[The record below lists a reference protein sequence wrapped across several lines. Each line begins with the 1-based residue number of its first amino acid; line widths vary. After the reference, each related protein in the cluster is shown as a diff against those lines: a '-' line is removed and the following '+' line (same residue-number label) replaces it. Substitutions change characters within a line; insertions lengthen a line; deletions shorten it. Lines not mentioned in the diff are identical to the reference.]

1 MANSGWRYGTVGQT
15 AGGADKDVQF
25 NKSSALSGSSNLTF
39 NYSTNVLSA
48 SHGTVATLTGTNISA
63 SKFYGDGGG
72 ITGVTGEWD
81 GTIAGAMSGGAT
93 LEVVGKAYFGNT
105 VTATGSIS
113 GTAGFAGHQLIIGNA
128 VVIDKT
134 KNVSNVGNVSAS
146 GDFQSVG
153 AAYFGNTVTATGSIS
168 GTAGFAGHQLIIG
181 NAVVIDKTKNIANV
195 SGISGSGALQAVGKT
210 YLGNTLDVTGNVM
223 TAGTIT
229 IGANNSLSLSV
240 TDGIVNVPG
249 KYSGSSTLETVGKA
263 YFGHNVYIT
272 GGVTAQAL
280 VAANAGVKSTT
291 YSGSSTLEN
300 VGAVYLGST
309 LGVTGAATFENTG
322 LFNNNLSVG
331 GAGTWYKGPG
341 GGLAVAGYM
350 SGSGDFQSVGA
361 AYFGN
366 TVTATGSISGTAGF
380 AGHQL
385 IIGNSVVIDK
395 TKNIASVGGISGS
408 GNLQVV
414 GTSNLQG
421 NVTLSGSIQA
431 VGGVNVGAGPSAT
444 INAGGSY
451 TGAAYS
457 GSSTLQAVGAATLGS
472 TLNVSGAVTLAGP
485 ASGSAAGPGSFL
497 GVTAAG
503 LVVLDSAGGGSGDF
517 SGPGSA
523 TDNAIVRFNGTGGK
537 TGQNSGVLIDDNNDM
552 TAVRH
557 YSGSGTFETVGKAYF
572 GHNVYVTGGVQAEA
586 LVAANAGVKSTTY
599 SGSST
604 LEAVGATTLGST
616 LDVSGNVMTAGT
628 FTIGANNPM
637 VLSLANGIQ
646 NVPGKYS
653 GSSTLENVGAAYF
666 GSDLKATGSLRAK
679 QIHITR
685 HYYVSNSNAQKFIP
699 FSEKAENSPDSG
711 KYYNAMIAPFDG
723 RLMRLFYRAQAGGAA
738 GTGELIVGV
747 HTGSITGSTPGTALT
762 NGEFVN
768 PGYTG
773 EQVVSSSIES
783 ERYSTIT
790 INFTASQHFTAGE
803 IVGVSIDPNT
813 APNNATVCCV
823 WEYDMSSFTT

>member
-134 KNVSNVGNVSAS
+134 KNVSNVGNVSA
-146 GDFQSVG
+146 
-153 AAYFGNTVTATGSIS
+153 
-168 GTAGFAGHQLIIG
+168 
-181 NAVVIDKTKNIANV
+181 
-195 SGISGSGALQAVGKT
+195 
-210 YLGNTLDVTGNVM
+210 
-223 TAGTIT
+223 
-229 IGANNSLSLSV
+229 
-240 TDGIVNVPG
+240 
-249 KYSGSSTLETVGKA
+249 
-263 YFGHNVYIT
+263 
-272 GGVTAQAL
+272 
-280 VAANAGVKSTT
+280 
-291 YSGSSTLEN
+291 
-300 VGAVYLGST
+300 
-309 LGVTGAATFENTG
+309 
-322 LFNNNLSVG
+322 
-331 GAGTWYKGPG
+331 
-341 GGLAVAGYM
+341 
-350 SGSGDFQSVGA
+350 SGDFQSVGA

-723 RLMRLFYRAQAGGAA
+723 RLMRLFYRAQAGGAS